1 MMSQPSTIP
10 AAVLTERERVAVPLL
25 IQNCSLAELA
35 AALGCTL
42 DSAKDLSRTIYEKLQ
57 VRDRGDLA
65 NWALRHGV
73 T

>member
-1 MMSQPSTIP
+1 MSQPSRIP

-25 IQNCSLAELA
+25 IQNCSLADLA
-35 AALGCTL
+35 ASLGCSL
-42 DSAKDLSRTIYEKLQ
+42 ESAKDVSKAIYDKLQ